1 MKGSFDVIWFFLIH
15 SLFVLMW
22 EGVGKVSIFD
32 VGLAFTFCVSRVFKR
47 EDPAASDGGSF
58 LKRVEEDL

>member
-1 MKGSFDVIWFFLIH
+1 
-15 SLFVLMW
+15 MW

-47 EDPAASDGGSF
+47 EDPVASDGVSF

>member
-1 MKGSFDVIWFFLIH
+1 MSYDFFLIH

-32 VGLAFTFCVSRVFKR
+32 VGLAFTFCVSRVFIR
-47 EDPAASDGGSF
+47 EGTVASDGVSF
-58 LKRVEEDL
+58 LRRVGEDL